1 MNKLF
6 RADDKLADFIDRHAG
21 IVLAAL
27 LLLSMLMDSFA

>member
-21 IVLAAL
+21 VVLACML
-27 LLLSMLMDSFA
+27 LLALLMDSFA